1 MKAKMEERAILA
13 VGREVEFFF
22 FERERRGRR

>member
-22 FERERRGRR
+22 ERERRGRR